1 MRAPGLFH
9 LPRFIDAD
17 GIAWFLSAARAI
29 NGLAPF
35 VTPTMPD
42 GRPLHLKVT
51 NAGAWGWWADAKGY
65 RYVDKHPT
73 TGQPWPPIPP
83 ALLTVCSLALDDVGL
98 PQMRVD
104 NMLINFYEDDGSL
117 GLHVDRSERD
127 REAPIVSVSVGSDAL
142 FLMGGPDRRDKTEK
156 IVLSS
161 GDVLVQSGLSR
172 GWFHGIDKLLPTLT
186 SPLKRGRLNFTFRKV
201 MP

>member
-9 LPRFIDAD
+9 LPRFID
-17 GIAWFLSAARAI
+17 SAMCDAFIEAASAI
-29 NGLAPF
+29 RKAAPLA
-35 VTPTMPD
+35 TPTMPD
-42 GRPLHLKVT
+42 GRPLHLRVT
-51 NAGAWGWWADAKGY
+51 NAGAWGWWADRKGY

-73 TGQPWPPIPP
+73 TGQPWPAIPDT
-83 ALLTVCSLALDDVGL
+83 LTSVCWLALDACKL
-98 PQMRVD
+98 PIFRVD
-104 NMLINFYEDDGSL
+104 NMLINFYEEDGSL
-117 GLHVDRSERD
+117 GLHVDRSEKD
-127 REAPIVSVSVGSDAL
+127 HEAPIVSVSVGSDAL

-172 GWFHGIDKLLPTLT
+172 GWFHGIDRLLPTLT